1 MNINQVCKRTETST
15 YTVGWGFKATELTNT
30 SRLRS
35 HKFVGQPLNRGNP
48 KRATTKTAEGVA
60 RQHR

>member
-1 MNINQVCKRTETST
+1 MNINQVCKPTETV
-15 YTVGWGFKATELTNT
+15 YLQGGLGFKATELTNT

-35 HKFVGQPLNRGNP
+35 HKFVGRPLNRGNP
-48 KRATTKTAEGVA
+48 KRATTTSAEGVA

>member
-1 MNINQVCKRTETST
+1 MDINQVCKRTK
-15 YTVGWGFKATELTNT
+15 TVYLHGGLGFKATELTNT

-35 HKFVGQPLNRGNP
+35 HKFVGRPLNRGNP
-48 KRATTKTAEGVA
+48 KRATTTSAEGVA